1 MPYAAIL
8 TVRRE
13 VQAAVGAQDA
23 IGWMNMVEGCV
34 ALQWEEVQ
42 PGPVLPGYWELE
54 VGMTMDSGNYSKDV
68 GCGLGFV
75 GATKWNYALRGE

>member
-1 MPYAAIL
+1 MQISGTDPDVQKALSTRLTSWLLGMPYAVIL

-23 IGWMNMVEGCV
+23 IGWTNMVEGCV

-42 PGPVLPGYWELE
+42 DQYYQAIGSW
-54 VGMTMDSGNYSKDV
+54 K
-68 GCGLGFV
+68 LG
-75 GATKWNYALRGE
+75 R